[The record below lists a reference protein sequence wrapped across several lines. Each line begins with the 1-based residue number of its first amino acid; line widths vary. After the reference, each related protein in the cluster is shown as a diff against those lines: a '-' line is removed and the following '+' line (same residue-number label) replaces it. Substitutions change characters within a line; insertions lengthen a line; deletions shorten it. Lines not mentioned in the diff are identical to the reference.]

1 MTEVT
6 PKNPSLEGKELTRTL
21 ITVALPIATQSLI
34 MSSLS
39 LVDNL
44 MIGQLGELELAA
56 VGLSSQ
62 LFFVQWMVLFGF
74 TSGCAT
80 FFAQFF
86 GAHDHLSIRRVA
98 GFAMAVCFSIS
109 LLLFLPAFF
118 APHLVLGIFIQDPE
132 AIALG
137 AAYIKVG
144 SFTLLTT
151 CFTVPLTS
159 MLRATQQTHLPM
171 KISIVTF
178 TANTLL
184 AYVLIFGKFGAPALG
199 VMGAAYAIL
208 IARLLEILLTL
219 FVVFGLRNPM
229 AGKLRDYFTF
239 GPDLVRRIL
248 RNAIPT
254 TVNEGMWGLG
264 MALYNAAYGRMGI
277 TAFAS
282 IQASNTINS
291 MFVFAIFSLGDAMLI
306 LVGQQLGRK
315 DMDLAYDLSKRLI
328 LLGVKLGAISGL
340 ALIIVSQFLVKLF
353 EFTPQGHQYSLLIL
367 LIYGIFMPIKIFN
380 GINITGSLRAG
391 GDTRFAMIAEVFC
404 VWAIGLP
411 LVFLGAMVWSLPVYL
426 VVLLAQ
432 AEEVS
437 KAVVL
442 FLRFRSK
449 RWLNNVIH
457 GIGTTEASIK

>member
-1 MTEVT
+1 MTDINSS
-6 PKNPSLEGKELTRTL
+6 NPNLEGKGLTRTL

-44 MIGQLGELELAA
+44 MIGQLGERELAA
-56 VGLSSQ
+56 VGLSNQ

-98 GFAMAVCFSIS
+98 GFAMTVCFGAS
-109 LLLFLPAFF
+109 LLFFIPAYFT
-118 APHLVLGIFIQDPE
+118 PHLVLGIFIQDQA
-132 AIALG
+132 AIAMG
-137 AAYIKVG
+137 AAYIKVV

-178 TANTLL
+178 TTNTLL
-184 AYVLIFGKFGAPALG
+184 CYALIFGKFGLPALG

-208 IARLLEILLTL
+208 TARLVEIVLTF
-219 FVVFGLRNPM
+219 FVVFGLRNPI
-229 AGKLRDYFTF
+229 AGKLRDFFTF
-239 GPDLVRRIL
+239 GPELVRRIL

-264 MALYNAAYGRMGI
+264 MALYNAAYGHLGI

-291 MFVFAIFSLGDAMLI
+291 LFIFAVFSLGDAMLI
-306 LVGQQLGRK
+306 LVGQQIGRK
-315 DMDLAYDLSKRLI
+315 EMGLAYDLSMRLI
-328 LLGVKLGAISGL
+328 ILGVKLGALSGL
-340 ALIIVSQFLVKLF
+340 ALIIVSRFLINLF
-353 EFTPQGHQYSLLIL
+353 EFTPEGHQYALIIL
-367 LIYGIFMPIKIFN
+367 LIYGIFMPIKVFN

-411 LVFLGAMVWSLPVYL
+411 LVFLGALVWSLPVYL

-432 AEEVS
+432 TEEVS
-437 KAVVL
+437 KAVLL

-457 GIGTTEASIK
+457 GVESQDQQ

>member
-1 MTEVT
+1 MTDEK
-6 PKNPSLEGKELTRTL
+6 PSNHSLEGKGLTRTL

-44 MIGQLGELELAA
+44 MIGQLGEQELAA
-56 VGLSSQ
+56 VGLSNQ

-86 GAHDHLSIRRVA
+86 GSGDLLSIRRVA
-98 GFAMAVCFSIS
+98 GFAITVCFCAS
-109 LLLFLPAFF
+109 LLFFLPAWF
-118 APHLVLGIFIQDPE
+118 APEMVLRIFIEDPE
-132 AIALG
+132 TIAMG
-137 AAYIKVG
+137 AAYMKVV

-184 AYVLIFGKFGAPALG
+184 CYALLFGKFGAPALG

-208 IARLLEILLTL
+208 TARLLEVALTFL
-219 FVVFGLRNPM
+219 VVFGLRNSV
-229 AGKLRDYFTF
+229 AGKLRDFFTF

-248 RNAIPT
+248 RNAVPT
-254 TVNEGMWGLG
+254 TVNEAMWGLG
-264 MALYNAAYGRMGI
+264 MALYNAAYGRLGI

-291 MFVFAIFSLGDAMLI
+291 LFILAVFSLGDAILI
-306 LVGQQLGRK
+306 LVGQQIGQRQ
-315 DMDLAYDLSKRLI
+315 MDQAYDLARRLI
-328 LLGVKLGAISGL
+328 VLGVKLGAVSGL
-340 ALIIVSQFLVKLF
+340 LLILVSRFLIGLF
-353 EFTPQGHQYSLLIL
+353 EFTPEGHRYAILIL
-367 LIYGIFMPIKIFN
+367 LIYGLFMPIKVFN

-391 GDTRFAMIAEVFC
+391 GDTKYAMIVETTC

-411 LVFLGAMVWSLPVYL
+411 LVFLGALTWSLPVYL

-457 GIGTTEASIK
+457 GIGTTEGPQK